1 MLNGAAFAVYEERR
15 DLRSCVALTKL
26 NTKQP
31 AVTLISHIPS
41 STMNTNNANNANDA
55 ALANRVTALE
65 NQVALLSMK
74 KGEEETKEER

>member
-1 MLNGAAFAVYEERR
+1 
-15 DLRSCVALTKL
+15 
-26 NTKQP
+26 
-31 AVTLISHIPS
+31 
-41 STMNTNNANNANDA
+41 MNTNNANNANDA